1 MYLDSGNI
9 EEIKQCLKMGLI
21 GGVTTNPT
29 LVDKDEV
36 DLEYVRELTK
46 GKKFFV
52 QVNGDSKVAM
62 VQHFENLHARF
73 KDTIIYKVPISEQGV
88 EIIRYI
94 KERDKHLEILGTTI
108 YNTLQAMIAC
118 EVGCDYLAPYVNRI
132 EKRDENP
139 NVLISSLRNY
149 IDDHGYDIEIVAASF
164 KRPQQVVDALNAG
177 AHTVTIS
184 FDLFK
189 DALNDPSVLKDI
201 EVFSKLNNK

>member
-9 EEIKQCLKMGLI
+9 GKINQCLKMGLI

-62 VQHFENLHARF
+62 VQHFENLYARF
-73 KDTIIYKVPISEQGV
+73 KDSIIYKVLISEQGV

-94 KERDKHLEILGTTI
+94 KE
-108 YNTLQAMIAC
+108 
-118 EVGCDYLAPYVNRI
+118 
-132 EKRDENP
+132 
-139 NVLISSLRNY
+139 
-149 IDDHGYDIEIVAASF
+149 
-164 KRPQQVVDALNAG
+164 
-177 AHTVTIS
+177 
-184 FDLFK
+184 
-189 DALNDPSVLKDI
+189 
-201 EVFSKLNNK
+201 